1 MLKKWVDRWHFWDF
15 YFFQW
20 FESGSQSAKRK
31 KKSRDNGNQFFV
43 NKDSEETRIMYS
55 NSDDIE
61 VVMGKKTDKIIEDR
75 FDYFLQR
82 YSFVLSCSRRWNK

>member
-1 MLKKWVDRWHFWDF
+1 MIT
-15 YFFQW
+15 
-20 FESGSQSAKRK
+20 KRK
-31 KKSRDNGNQFFV
+31 EKRNSLDNGNQLFV

>member
-1 MLKKWVDRWHFWDF
+1 MIT
-15 YFFQW
+15 
-20 FESGSQSAKRK
+20 KRK
-31 KKSRDNGNQFFV
+31 EKRNSLDNGNQLFV

-75 FDYFLQR
+75 FDYF
-82 YSFVLSCSRRWNK
+82 

>member
-1 MLKKWVDRWHFWDF
+1 MIT
-15 YFFQW
+15 
-20 FESGSQSAKRK
+20 KRK
-31 KKSRDNGNQFFV
+31 EKRNSLDNGNQLFV

-82 YSFVLSCSRRWNK
+82 YSVVLSCSRRWNK

>member
-1 MLKKWVDRWHFWDF
+1 MTVGIFGISTFFSGLKVDHKAQR
-15 YFFQW
+15 
-20 FESGSQSAKRK
+20 EK

>member
-1 MLKKWVDRWHFWDF
+1 M
-15 YFFQW
+15 
-20 FESGSQSAKRK
+20 
-31 KKSRDNGNQFFV
+31 
-43 NKDSEETRIMYS
+43 NKDSEETRFMYS

-82 YSFVLSCSRRWNK
+82 YFLCLVVVGGGYFSKF

>member
-1 MLKKWVDRWHFWDF
+1 M
-15 YFFQW
+15 
-20 FESGSQSAKRK
+20 
-31 KKSRDNGNQFFV
+31 

-61 VVMGKKTDKIIEDR
+61 VVMGKETDKIIEDR

>member
-1 MLKKWVDRWHFWDF
+1 MIT
-15 YFFQW
+15 
-20 FESGSQSAKRK
+20 KRK
-31 KKSRDNGNQFFV
+31 EKRNSLDNGNQLFV

-75 FDYFLQR
+75 FEYFLQR

>member
-1 MLKKWVDRWHFWDF
+1 M
-15 YFFQW
+15 
-20 FESGSQSAKRK
+20 
-31 KKSRDNGNQFFV
+31 

-61 VVMGKKTDKIIEDR
+61 VVMGKETDKIIEDR

-82 YSFVLSCSRRWNK
+82 CSFVLNCSRWWVFF

>member
-1 MLKKWVDRWHFWDF
+1 MIT
-15 YFFQW
+15 
-20 FESGSQSAKRK
+20 KRK
-31 KKSRDNGNQFFV
+31 EKRNSLDNGNQLFV

-82 YSFVLSCSRRWNK
+82 YSFVLSCSRRWTK